1 MQTNESTT
9 FSEGWFHKQTNYEV
23 LRIADSG
30 AHLEGV
36 NLAEQ
41 NARSLALIKT
51 LANRLVY
58 MSPDLK
64 KAREVGD
71 AN

>member
-23 LRIADSG
+23 LRIADTG
-30 AHLEGV
+30 DHLEGV

-41 NARSLALIKT
+41 DIRNRALIKT
-51 LANRLVY
+51 LASRLVY

-64 KAREVGD
+64 KAREARN